1 MESHMQMLRDLTMD
15 TMGNSLLSD
24 DVTLESLASM
34 TENLGTLELE
44 QLVKIANHSALYRLW
59 MQAPHLEA
67 LGEVVV
73 LVTMDDFVLAL
84 KDVNAA
90 INT

>member
-1 MESHMQMLRDLTMD
+1 
-15 TMGNSLLSD
+15 
-24 DVTLESLASM
+24 
-34 TENLGTLELE
+34 
-44 QLVKIANHSALYRLW
+44 

>member
-1 MESHMQMLRDLTMD
+1 MLRDLAMD
-15 TMGNSLLSD
+15 TIGNSLLSD

-44 QLVKIANHSALYRLW
+44 QFMKIAKHSALYRFW
-59 MQAPHLEA
+59 MQAPHPEA
-67 LGEVVV
+67 LGEVVI

-90 INT
+90 INNYEI